1 MENQNSV
8 LKNATE
14 KYPELLDVFSECSL
28 SNLIKSRYSQ
38 DMIRAKLGPT
48 FFQGSPLCDPS
59 PAT

>member
-1 MENQNSV
+1 M
-8 LKNATE
+8 KNATE